1 MFDQLSAQFLL
12 LKCTGNHIWSLETC
26 RREGIPEAWI
36 EELKDGSESG
46 FDIDQNTIY
55 VEGEF
60 GGEKMVNQYEGVLDL
75 HLAYKLAEYIGID
88 WQRETA
94 TALGRAAEVKALQ
107 DALDEI

>member
-1 MFDQLSAQFLL
+1 
-12 LKCTGNHIWSLETC
+12 
-26 RREGIPEAWI
+26 
-36 EELKDGSESG
+36 
-46 FDIDQNTIY
+46 
-55 VEGEF
+55 
-60 GGEKMVNQYEGVLDL
+60 MVNQYEGVLDL